1 MVGFSGL
8 IGTKAVMGELIW
20 NTAGSEGDSSLT
32 VVLMG
37 AELRGTSL
45 RRAGWKAGSG
55 LRILTGSSTSTFLTV
70 DGVGLLSDPK
80 KVKAGLRVVTGA
92 GTSVVVTAGANL
104 VVTTGAN
111 LVVTTGAGVVTTS
124 GSGSET
130 VVRGLA
136 VTGLLLM
143 ADSLGRNLFSLLGSL
158 NDLNLSLASGA
169 SSISLV
175 SSSLILFCG
184 RKRLIPF
191 LLNKPLGLLVV
202 VVVVVVVVVTLVVVV
217 VGTVGKVSEEGMKLF
232 TVGKNPK
239 VVGARV
245 DGTNSSRSKM

>member
-8 IGTKAVMGELIW
+8 IGTNAVMGELIW
-20 NTAGSEGDSSLT
+20 NTAGSDGDSSLT
-32 VVLMG
+32 VVLIG
-37 AELRGTSL
+37 VELRGTSL

-70 DGVGLLSDPK
+70 DGVGLLSAPK
-80 KVKAGLRVVTGA
+80 KVKAGRRVVTGA

-136 VTGLLLM
+136 VAGLLLM
-143 ADSLGRNLFSLLGSL
+143 ADSLGRNLFSLLGNL

-175 SSSLILFCG
+175 SSSLI
-184 RKRLIPF
+184 
-191 LLNKPLGLLVV
+191 
-202 VVVVVVVVVTLVVVV
+202 
-217 VGTVGKVSEEGMKLF
+217 
-232 TVGKNPK
+232 
-239 VVGARV
+239 
-245 DGTNSSRSKM
+245 